1 MINFN
6 CSSCRKALHIRNAM
20 AGNLASCPY
29 CSAESVVPNNPIRT
43 SKLTIIGRMVSL
55 PMLCVGA
62 VGVLLGAPVIIGGA
76 IGLALMLG
84 FWWAVTNIGT
94 FLINPGYY
102 RLWKK
107 NGGDPFFDTVPEP
120 FNTDPASTRYQE
132 MFREKA
138 RQEWEANFGPLP
150 TPPLPPD
157 STKSLDDPNVI

>member
-1 MINFN
+1 
-6 CSSCRKALHIRNAM
+6 
-20 AGNLASCPY
+20 
-29 CSAESVVPNNPIRT
+29 
-43 SKLTIIGRMVSL
+43 MVSL

-62 VGVLLGAPVIIGGA
+62 VGALLGAPVIIGGA

-107 NGGDPFFDTVPEP
+107 NGGDPFFDTLPEP

-132 MFREKA
+132 LFREKA
-138 RQEWEANFGPLP
+138 RLEWEANFGPLP

-157 STKSLDDPNVI
+157 TTKGIDDPNVI